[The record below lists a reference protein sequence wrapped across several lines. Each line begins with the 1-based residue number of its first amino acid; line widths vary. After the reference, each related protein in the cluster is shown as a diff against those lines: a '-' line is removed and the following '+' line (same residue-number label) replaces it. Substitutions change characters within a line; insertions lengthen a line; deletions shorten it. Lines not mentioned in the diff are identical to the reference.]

1 MHIGFIT
8 SHFPF
13 KNAKSVGGI
22 GTSIKNLSDE
32 LIISGHQV
40 TVFVYGQEKDENY
53 IDDKIAIV
61 TIKNIKLK
69 GLSWYLTRKKIQKKI
84 NELKLDIVEAPDWD
98 GITSFIKT
106 KCPLII
112 KLHGSDAYFC
122 HLDNRKVKT
131 INKFHEKR
139 AFKNANAIIA
149 VSSFTGKITN
159 ELFETQKPF
168 QVIPNGVNL
177 AKFDS
182 DTTENNSKI
191 ILYFGGIIRKKGLL
205 EMPYYFNKVVKE
217 IPVARLILI
226 GQDMRDIISGK
237 NSTMAMMN
245 DLFDKEAIKRV
256 TFLGSVPY
264 QEIKNHIQE
273 AGLCIFP
280 SFAEALPVSWIEAM
294 AMKKPIVASNIGWAS
309 EIIDDGIDGF
319 LEDPKNHDFFAKK
332 IINLL
337 NDNDLKHKIGIAA
350 REKIIYK
357 FSTQVVAKQHIEFYN
372 KIIKNEF

>member
-1 MHIGFIT
+1 
-8 SHFPF
+8 
-13 KNAKSVGGI
+13 
-22 GTSIKNLSDE
+22 
-32 LIISGHQV
+32 
-40 TVFVYGQEKDENY
+40 
-53 IDDKIAIV
+53 
-61 TIKNIKLK
+61 
-69 GLSWYLTRKKIQKKI
+69 
-84 NELKLDIVEAPDWD
+84 
-98 GITSFIKT
+98 
-106 KCPLII
+106 
-112 KLHGSDAYFC
+112 
-122 HLDNRKVKT
+122 
-131 INKFHEKR
+131 
-139 AFKNANAIIA
+139 
-149 VSSFTGKITN
+149 
-159 ELFETQKPF
+159 
-168 QVIPNGVNL
+168 
-177 AKFDS
+177 
-182 DTTENNSKI
+182 
-191 ILYFGGIIRKKGLL
+191 
-205 EMPYYFNKVVKE
+205 MPYYFNRVVKE

-337 NDNDLKHKIGIAA
+337 NDNYLKHKIGIVA